1 MLWPQLSPV
10 PALKQPDQAH
20 QVEVLVAM
28 HAANT
33 GLKLALLVVPGHPP
47 EAGLAPAVEQ
57 QDSLSAPLPCTL
69 PSLQSTI
76 QLTPCSTC

>member
-47 EAGLAPAVEQ
+47 EGG
-57 QDSLSAPLPCTL
+57 TG
-69 PSLQSTI
+69 
-76 QLTPCSTC
+76 PCS